1 MIFSSQV
8 IDNLKTQPN
17 MVTALL
23 EELESRMADQ
33 EMRNMAWKLADEEDG
48 YKVNIRDNS
57 MMTITLLFT
66 GRQLQCA
73 QHQRLPGSEHGPG
86 QPQQGSEHPRPQCSP
101 APWRQTQTPLP
112 GE

>member
-8 IDNLKTQPN
+8 IDNLKSQPN

-33 EMRNMAWKLADEEDG
+33 EMRNMAWKLADEEEG

-57 MMTITLLFT
+57 IMTLTLLFT
-66 GRQLQCA
+66 GRQLQC
-73 QHQRLPGSEHGPG
+73 
-86 QPQQGSEHPRPQCSP
+86 
-101 APWRQTQTPLP
+101 T
-112 GE
+112 